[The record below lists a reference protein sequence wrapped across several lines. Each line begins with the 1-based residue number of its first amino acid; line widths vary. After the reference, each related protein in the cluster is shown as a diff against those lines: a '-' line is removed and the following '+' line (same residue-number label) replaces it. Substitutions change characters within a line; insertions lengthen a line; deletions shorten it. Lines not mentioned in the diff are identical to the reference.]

1 MAKSLVKAKKSTKS
15 TELANVKFNVWTWR
29 IVVPIIVSAGLL
41 LIANSAIW
49 VNDVL
54 FNTEKFTQITSQ
66 ALLSESSRNALAGE
80 IVDQALAD
88 RPIVKRVVGEPATK
102 FVSGLLGTNLAETAT
117 DKVVAR
123 LQTAV
128 TTEDPQNIEIDLTG
142 IKNILPKLISLAGA
156 EDSIPE
162 ETKLPDT
169 LVLLDTAN
177 IPNVYKY
184 ATVFLWLAPIS
195 AITATILLAYPHIK
209 RRSIVVPV
217 VAMQGFAI
225 VLTGFFAQ
233 LVGPLFR
240 PAILSQVSNQN
251 IRIVVENIYN
261 AFSNSFNAQSNW
273 LFVVGGALLLV
284 AAVIPLSKAVP
295 KLISRYKK

>member
-1 MAKSLVKAKKSTKS
+1 MAKTVKSANKVEDST
-15 TELANVKFNVWTWR
+15 TIWTWR

-80 IVDQALAD
+80 IVDQALVD
-88 RPIVKRVVGEPATK
+88 RPIVKRLVGEPATK

-117 DKVVAR
+117 NKVVAR

-128 TTEDPQNIEIDLTG
+128 TTEDPQNIEFDLTG
-142 IKNILPKLISLAGA
+142 IKSILPKLISLAGA
-156 EDSIPE
+156 EESIPE

-209 RRSIVVPV
+209 RRAIVVPV

-225 VLTGFFAQ
+225 VLTGVSA
-233 LVGPLFR
+233 LLIGPLFR
-240 PAILSQVSNQN
+240 PTLLSKVSNQN

-261 AFSNSFNAQSNW
+261 SFSDSFNAQSNW
-273 LFVVGGALLLV
+273 LFVLGGAFLLV